1 MLDPLYPSGHP
12 AVETFEAARFRE
24 VENSTRDEG
33 MHDIVQESERLWKQ
47 LTEGG
52 MVMEQPRRLHRNSRE
67 ERIRDYQRSLETGR
81 FTMGEFLSQ
90 IFAPKVMNLKKYLPD
105 EREGPVEWMEENEQ
119 ADLQDSAVL
128 FA

>member
-1 MLDPLYPSGHP
+1 
-12 AVETFEAARFRE
+12 
-24 VENSTRDEG
+24 

-105 EREGPVEWMEENEQ
+105 G
-119 ADLQDSAVL
+119 
-128 FA
+128 